1 MVKKYS
7 PRLHY
12 FNDDRA
18 PIATMEQYIL
28 GNYVAVADYDRLV
41 EILERINNAY
51 GCLPA
56 GKKKAT
62 PAVQLAVNAY
72 LNFRDEQRE
81 PQGD

>member
-7 PRLHY
+7 PRLHH

-18 PIATMEQYIL
+18 PIATMEPYIL
-28 GNYVAVADYDRLV
+28 GNYVTAADYDRLKDTV
-41 EILERINNAY
+41 ERISNAY
-51 GCLPA
+51 GALPA

-72 LNFRDEQRE
+72 LNLRNERSD
-81 PQGD
+81 GDQ